1 MRRMYDRTQNE
12 KELNSMDVQV
22 IPIVGMMIPI
32 IIVPTALAFR
42 HARFLRQVE
51 HDERM
56 RAMELGQTLA
66 EDQSWTPGS
75 IAMSIGAGVPIASM
89 FIAFIA
95 AGQGGSEAIWMAAAM
110 IGVAGVISGSV
121 LAGMQF
127 SKRDQSSTVTPEE
140 KAAYDPDA
148 FDVVGRRG

>member
-1 MRRMYDRTQNE
+1 ME
-12 KELNSMDVQV
+12 GFI
-22 IPIVGMMIPI
+22 IPVVGMMIPI
-32 IIVPTALAFR
+32 IIVPTALGFK

-66 EDQSWTPGS
+66 EDQSWTPAS
-75 IAMSIGAGVPIASM
+75 IAMTIGAGVPIGAM

-95 AGQGGSEAIWMAAAM
+95 ASKSGPSESIWMAAGM
-110 IGVAGVISGSV
+110 IGVAGVICGSI
-121 LAGMQF
+121 LAAQWLTKQGAARTNLPNE
-127 SKRDQSSTVTPEE
+127 KPEF
-140 KAAYDPDA
+140 DPEA